1 MHKWETRML
10 LKHYL
15 DQGLTKAELV
25 RRFGVDRRTIHN
37 WIASGQLERDEAAG
51 EVRYKPRSCR
61 PHRAQTKGKVEWPIR
76 YIRESFHYGR
86 DFVDGGH
93 VNDSTTRSNAG

>member
-1 MHKWETRML
+1 ML

-61 PHRAQTKGKVEWPIR
+61 PHRARPRARWSGRSATS
-76 YIRESFHYGR
+76 ESFHYGR